1 MGVEAIRVLA
11 YAVLSRA
18 MLVAFSLI
26 AAWLLDSESF
36 GVFSY
41 VVLTTSSVATLAAV
55 GVSVTCNTTA
65 ARHHAD
71 KPELVVATLS
81 STLALSW
88 VLAVV
93 VSAFW
98 VAVTPAAVAAVLGIE
113 ATGAIIL
120 ALALIMASTT
130 AFEGTSYGLRA
141 FPRMLMAAALS
152 CAFAVGSAAIGAGA
166 MGLAG
171 VLGALLASRV
181 LFLLLMAGGA
191 FGNLGVRPGFTLT
204 RKYRSEVMQIFRKV
218 GLPIALAA
226 VLSAPVVAAAV
237 NVMTRTGGLK
247 DVGEFNIIYQ
257 VFLICTFPASSIS
270 HYLLSRFSGASGDQG
285 DRARLKSF
293 ATGFAL
299 LLAGVAIAVLWL
311 APGALGLA
319 AFAVQ
324 PTPALGVWFGIS
336 AALYIVHL
344 MFLSFWPSI
353 DRGLFVLLAQ
363 LLWAAPML
371 VAIAIGG
378 GAVFFAK
385 AFAVGCV
392 LQVCFHLLAYWR
404 AAPPM
409 AAERG

>member
-1 MGVEAIRVLA
+1 MGFDAIRVLA

-88 VLAVV
+88 VLAVL

-98 VAVTPAAVAAVLGIE
+98 LAVTPATVAAVLGIE

-141 FPRMLMAAALS
+141 FPGMLLAAALS
-152 CAFAVGSAAIGAGA
+152 CAFAVSSAAIGAGT
-166 MGLAG
+166 MGLVG

-181 LFLLLMAGGA
+181 LFLLLMADGA
-191 FGNLGVRPGFTLT
+191 FRSLAVRPGFNLIG
-204 RKYRSEVMQIFRKV
+204 RYRSEVVQIFRKV

-237 NVMTRTGGLK
+237 NVMARTKGLS

-270 HYLLSRFSGASGDQG
+270 HYLLSRFSSAAGDQG

-299 LLAGVAIAVLWL
+299 LLAGVAIAILWL
-311 APGALGLA
+311 APGALVLA

-324 PTPALGVWFGIS
+324 PPAALGKWFGIS
-336 AALYIVHL
+336 AVLYIVHL
-344 MFLSFWPSI
+344 MFISYWPSI
-353 DRGLFVLLAQ
+353 DRGLLVLVAQ

-371 VAIAIGG
+371 GAMVMGG
-378 GAVFFAK
+378 GAVFFSK
-385 AFAVGCV
+385 AFAIGCL
-392 LQVCFHLLAYWR
+392 LQVCFHLLAFWR
-404 AAPPM
+404 AAPRI